1 LECGGFGFESGD
13 GFDEAGDGEGVA
25 DAARAADEAENAA
38 FAGQLDGNAHQ
49 RGNARAINLGD
60 AVQDDDNFLGAGFD
74 DAFQS
79 VVKLLGGLADGEPAV
94 NFEYGHRAGFADVDF
109 HGQPVSHGGTSTYPM
124 WAAMA
129 IHHAARHYTLAGK
142 LDKVV
147 GEGERFQKFTG
158 QFIREQEKDAS
169 EKQIQG
175 MKISNRVRGRAC
187 V

>member
-1 LECGGFGFESGD
+1 
-13 GFDEAGDGEGVA
+13 
-25 DAARAADEAENAA
+25 
-38 FAGQLDGNAHQ
+38 
-49 RGNARAINLGD
+49 LGD
-60 AVQDDDNFLGAGFD
+60 AVQDNDNFLGPGFD
-74 DAFQS
+74 DAFES

-147 GEGERFQKFTG
+147 GEGDKVPEVYGPIHPGTGKGRIRKTNPGNENFKPCQGARMRIMLGGQVAGPRKSHPEPAERTHL
-158 QFIREQEKDAS
+158 
-169 EKQIQG
+169 
-175 MKISNRVRGRAC
+175 
-187 V
+187 